1 MIKPEPL
8 FDRQLPSRLADTFC
22 SSHQWRIIEERM
34 GCVPSDV
41 QVYQKGVVF
50 NMSDY
55 TNIVLSRREQ
65 PFVGWVAIDEFE
77 DMFSRVTG
85 ATIITPR
92 SRKSTNGLFGR
103 VKKRILG
110 EFDVLRDSFPK
121 GELLLVVARS
131 PGDLNLIE
139 SIGSE
144 KNNFRYVAGFM
155 IDSYFVDGLGPAARQ
170 YDHIFSTTEL
180 GADTVRKQFGVSSSV
195 LRQGFDCLKWS
206 CSNDERGIDLIGFGR
221 QPASYHRAFQ
231 TSFHCAQ
238 SALLYLHS
246 PIGTVTGPDVWI
258 ERPMLLKLLQR
269 SKISLAFHLGIE
281 PQHERP
287 RDAGFVTSRWFESLA
302 SGCVVAGKRPPGTMA
317 QEMLAWENSTIELP
331 DDPPGAI
338 EVIMSIAS
346 NTNLQSE
353 IRRRNVIEM
362 RARHDWRYRIR
373 DIYQQ
378 FELELPSRLVSELDE
393 LASPN

>member
-1 MIKPEPL
+1 
-8 FDRQLPSRLADTFC
+8 
-22 SSHQWRIIEERM
+22 M

-41 QVYQKGVVF
+41 RAYQGIVF
-50 NMSDY
+50 NMSDH

-77 DMFSRVTG
+77 DMFSRIDG
-85 ATIITPR
+85 ATIITPH
-92 SRKSTNGLFGR
+92 SRKSINGLFGR
-103 VKKRILG
+103 AKKRLLG
-110 EFDVLRDSFPK
+110 EFNMVRDSLPR

-139 SIGSE
+139 SIGSA
-144 KNNFRYVAGFM
+144 KNRFRYVAGFM
-155 IDSYFVDGLGPAARQ
+155 IDSYFIDALGPATRH

-180 GADTVRKQFGVSSSV
+180 GAETVRKRFGVPSSV

-206 CSNDERGIDLIGFGR
+206 CSGDDRSIDLIGFGR

-231 TSFHCAQ
+231 TSFHCER

-287 RDAGFVTSRWFESLA
+287 RDAAFVTSRWFESLA
-302 SGCVVAGKRPPGTMA
+302 SGCVVVGKRPPGAMA

-338 EVIMSIAS
+338 ETITSIAS
-346 NTNLQSE
+346 NTSLQRE
-353 IRRRNVIEM
+353 IRQRNVAEM
-362 RARHDWRYRIR
+362 RSRHDWRYRIR

-378 FELELPSRLVSELDE
+378 FEIELPSSLVSELDE
-393 LASPN
+393 LASPTDCFHIQS